1 MKKKSFWMTIVLYTL
16 SLIVILVSCNNINEE
31 DFIGT
36 YTETHEC
43 FKDSIWLLPNGVFMQ
58 KVYGRKGKLIYD
70 KKSTWRF
77 NCGKLSIDCIYTL
90 PPACENVDTLYPHE
104 LQGGIADMKFSKKD
118 GKFAIYYP
126 VFVELDE
133 GIYFY
138 KISNNLE

>member
-1 MKKKSFWMTIVLYTL
+1 
-16 SLIVILVSCNNINEE
+16 
-31 DFIGT
+31 
-36 YTETHEC
+36 
-43 FKDSIWLLPNGVFMQ
+43 MQ

-90 PPACENVDTLYPHE
+90 PPACENVDTLYPYE
-104 LQGGIADMKFSKKD
+104 LQGRYADMKFSKKD
-118 GKFAIYYP
+118 GKFAIYHP

>member
-43 FKDSIWLLPNGVFMQ
+43 VKDSIWLLPNGVFMQ

-138 KISNNLE
+138 KIK